1 MSVAHFAFVHCGR
14 ALNDGVCALP
24 LARRIVVDAL
34 LASAGDSDA
43 LVYRV
48 TPRGFYLAPRRT
60 PGRVHDYRYDEEA
73 QTFYVFDQLGDPV
86 ALIVLKDD
94 EWTTAMRGFSPVPF
108 HFGGAR
114 LLLAALVAA

>member
-1 MSVAHFAFVHCGR
+1 M
-14 ALNDGVCALP
+14 NDAVCALP

-34 LASAGDSDA
+34 LATSGDPDA

-60 PGRVHDYRYDEEA
+60 PSRVHDYRYDDES
-73 QTFYVFDQLGDPV
+73 QTFYVFDRLGDPV

-94 EWTTAMRGFSPVPF
+94 EWTTAMRGYSPVPF
-108 HFGGAR
+108 HFGGAQ
-114 LLLAALVAA
+114 LLLASLSAE

>member
-1 MSVAHFAFVHCGR
+1 MTDLGI
-14 ALNDGVCALP
+14 ALP

-34 LASAGDSDA
+34 LASTGDPDA

-60 PGRVHDYRYDEEA
+60 PGRVHDYRYDDEG

-86 ALIVLKDD
+86 ALLTLKDD
-94 EWTTAMRGFSPVPF
+94 EWTTAMRGFSAVPF
-108 HFGGAR
+108 HFGGAQ
-114 LLLAALVAA
+114 LLLAALAVT

>member
-1 MSVAHFAFVHCGR
+1 MSVAHFAF
-14 ALNDGVCALP
+14 ALGWCAMNDGACALP

-34 LASAGDSDA
+34 LASAGDPDE

-60 PGRVHDYRYDEEA
+60 PGRVHDYRYDEESK
-73 QTFYVFDQLGDPV
+73 TFYVFDHLGDPV
-86 ALIVLKDD
+86 ALVVLKED

-108 HFGGAR
+108 HFGGAQ